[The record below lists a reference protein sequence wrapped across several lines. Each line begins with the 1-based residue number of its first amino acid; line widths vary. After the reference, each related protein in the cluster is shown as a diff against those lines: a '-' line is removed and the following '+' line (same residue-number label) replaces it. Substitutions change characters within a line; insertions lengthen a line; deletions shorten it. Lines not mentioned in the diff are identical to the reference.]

1 MRNALALFNENINS
15 ARNAG
20 ALYDYLTSSVTV
32 PASFEDL
39 LRSQV
44 VNAVSAF
51 DKLIHDLIRIGMVEI
66 FTGVRPPTPKYLA
79 EPISIQIHSDLI
91 NASLPPKEHVFEQ
104 AIFRKLKII
113 SYQDPSKVADGLSYI
128 WDEGQ
133 KWQKISEKMA
143 QPQSVIRTTLKLI
156 ADRRNTIVHEADI
169 SPITNEKLCI
179 TKNECEDLTNFL
191 QSCGNE
197 IAKLVTRQTEA

>member
-1 MRNALALFNENINS
+1 MS
-15 ARNAG
+15 ARHAG
-20 ALYDYLTSSVTV
+20 GLYDYLTASVTV

-44 VNAVSAF
+44 VYAVSAF
-51 DKLIHDLIRIGMVEI
+51 DKLIHDLVRIGMLEI
-66 FTGVRPPTPKYLA
+66 FTGARPPTPKYLS

-91 NASLPPKEHVFEQ
+91 SASIPPKEHIFEQ
-104 AIFRKLKII
+104 AIFRKLKIV
-113 SYQDPSKVADGLSYI
+113 SYQDPIKVADGLSYI

-143 QPQSVIRTTLKLI
+143 QPDSVIRTTLKLI

-169 SPITNEKLCI
+169 DPLTNEKLSI
-179 TKNECEDLTNFL
+179 TKSECEELTDFL
-191 QSCGNE
+191 HRCGNE
-197 IAKLVTRQTEA
+197 IAKLVTR

>member
-1 MRNALALFNENINS
+1 MRNALALFNQNIMS
-15 ARNAG
+15 ARHAG
-20 ALYDYLTSSVTV
+20 GLYDYLTMSVTV

-44 VNAVSAF
+44 VYAVSAF
-51 DKLIHDLIRIGMVEI
+51 DKLIHDLVRIGMLEI
-66 FTGVRPPTPKYLA
+66 FTGVRPPTPKYLS

-91 NASLPPKEHVFEQ
+91 SASIPPKEHIFEQ
-104 AIFRKLKII
+104 AIFRKLKIV
-113 SYQDPSKVADGLSYI
+113 SYQDPVKVADGLSYI

-143 QPQSVIRTTLKLI
+143 QSDSVIRTTLKLI

-169 SPITNEKLCI
+169 DPLTNEKLSI
-179 TKNECEDLTNFL
+179 TKAECEELTDFL
-191 QSCGNE
+191 HRCGNE
-197 IAKLVTRQTEA
+197 IAKLVTR

>member
-15 ARNAG
+15 ARHAG
-20 ALYDYLTSSVTV
+20 ALYDYLKLSVTV

-39 LRSQV
+39 LRSQI
-44 VNAVSAF
+44 VNSVSAF
-51 DKLIHDLIRIGMVEI
+51 DKLIHDLVRIGMIEI

-91 NASLPPKEHVFEQ
+91 SASIPPKEHIFEQ
-104 AIFRKLKII
+104 AIFRKLKIV
-113 SYQDPSKVADGLSYI
+113 SYQDPAKVADGLSYI

-143 QPQSVIRTTLKLI
+143 QPDSVIRTTLKLI

-169 SPITNEKLCI
+169 DSLTNEKLSI
-179 TKNECEDLTNFL
+179 TKIECEDLTNFL
-191 QSCGNE
+191 HKCGNE
-197 IAKLVTRQTEA
+197 IAKLVIR

>member
-1 MRNALALFNENINS
+1 MRNALALFNENIIS
-15 ARNAG
+15 ARHAG
-20 ALYDYLTSSVTV
+20 GLYDYLISTVSV

-44 VNAVSAF
+44 VYSVSAF
-51 DKLIHDLIRIGMVEI
+51 DKLIHDLVRIGMIEI
-66 FTGVRPPTPKYLA
+66 FTGLRPPTPKYLA

-91 NASLPPKEHVFEQ
+91 SASVPPKEHIFEQ
-104 AIFRKLKII
+104 AIFRKLKIV
-113 SYQDPSKVADGLSYI
+113 SYQDPVKVADGLSYI

-143 QPQSVIRTTLKLI
+143 QPDSLVRTTLKLI

-169 SPITNEKLCI
+169 DPLTNEKLSI
-179 TKNECEDLTNFL
+179 NKAECEELTNFL
-191 QSCGNE
+191 HRCGNE
-197 IAKLVTRQTEA
+197 IAKLVIR